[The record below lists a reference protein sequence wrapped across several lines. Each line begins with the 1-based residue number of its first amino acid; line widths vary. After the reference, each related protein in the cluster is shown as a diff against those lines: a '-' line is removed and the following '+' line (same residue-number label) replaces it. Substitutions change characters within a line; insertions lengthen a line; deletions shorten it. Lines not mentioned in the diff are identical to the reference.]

1 VATAHDVFDFLA
13 PPGPSGDDQGQRV
26 AKWLAGDRLSTV
38 LHLGDA
44 RLAYLM
50 SDQGHEV
57 VVAGPDVRVR
67 RSRDVLYVRTETD
80 RLPFGPDAFDTMVV
94 QRYPDTVTAVAEHAR
109 VLRPGGYLSTV
120 VRSLDESVPWVRR
133 LREIVGTRGDDVAG
147 ASSLPL
153 SVGFDEPEV
162 EDVVAWEE
170 LDRAGLVQLAR
181 ALGDPEVV
189 EREAAA
195 VHALFDAD
203 AGHTGRL
210 RLRHRTRCL
219 RARVLKERPTPTPS
233 ETTLFDLS

>member
-1 VATAHDVFDFLA
+1 VHDVFDFLA
-13 PPGPSGDDQGQRV
+13 PPGPSADDQGQRV

-57 VVAGPDVRVR
+57 VVAGPDVRAR
-67 RSRDVLYVRTETD
+67 RAREVLYVRTETD
-80 RLPFGPDAFDTMVV
+80 RLPFGPDVFDTVVV
-94 QRYPDTVTAVAEHAR
+94 QRFPDTATAVAEHAR

-120 VRSLDESVPWVRR
+120 TRSLDESVPWVRR
-133 LREIVGTRGDDVAG
+133 LREIVGTRRDGTPG
-147 ASSLPL
+147 ASSSLL
-153 SVGFDEPEV
+153 SVSFDEPEV

-170 LDRAGLVQLAR
+170 VDRAGLVQLAR
-181 ALGDPEVV
+181 ALGDPDAV
-189 EREAAA
+189 ERGAGA

-219 RARVLKERPTPTPS
+219 RARVLKERPTLQPP